1 MKIGIPRALLYYY
14 YYPFF
19 RTLFEKRGCEV
30 IISDETNS
38 SIISEGGKVT
48 VSELCVPIKIF
59 NGHILNLMEKN
70 VDYIFVPEF
79 IQLKKEWYCPKFLGI
94 KDLAR
99 YSIDGLSEKLLAVEI
114 RTKSDKINEPSIYYP
129 ILDKI
134 NATKKQLKTALKAAT
149 EQFDKLRE
157 LSKSGY
163 TMLEAFDII
172 DGKEVKKKE
181 FKSEIKLGFMGY
193 VNNIYDNFVSMN
205 AIEKLREMDV
215 SCITF
220 DMLEEKITD
229 YTSKRGKMPYWVFA
243 RKIYY
248 AAEYLVENKLVDGI
262 IHMTAF
268 GCGPDSIIGKMM
280 EILCDEHNIPFMTLR
295 VDEHTGESHVQTRLE
310 AFVDMLKN

>member
-19 RTLFEKRGCEV
+19 RTLFEKMGCEV
-30 IISDETNS
+30 VISDETNS
-38 SIISEGGKVT
+38 AIISEGGKVT

-79 IQLKKEWYCPKFLGI
+79 IKLKKEWYCPKFLGI

-99 YSIDGLSEKLLAVEI
+99 YSIDGLEDKLLAVEI

-129 ILDKI
+129 ILNKL
-134 NATKKQLKTALKAAT
+134 NVTKSQLKSALKAAT

-163 TMLEAFDII
+163 TMLEAFDIL

-181 FKSEIKLGFMGY
+181 FAPEIRLGFMGY

-205 AIEKLREMDV
+205 AIEKLREMNV
-215 SCITF
+215 SCTTF